1 MSEREIKLK
10 IIEQAETI
18 AKAIAK
24 GKDVELR
31 KSATGISVAEVSKKV
46 VIR

>member
-1 MSEREIKLK
+1 MSECEIKLK